1 MSVACLQTPQM
12 WKEDEELERFSEGL
26 RVRESRDLTSE
37 LSQAYSR
44 LKVLGEEE
52 QINQEG
58 SEDQERVLTDLALLR
73 RKIGALEE
81 EIGRRKKNE
90 SWPW

>member
-1 MSVACLQTPQM
+1 M
-12 WKEDEELERFSEGL
+12 WKEDDEIEQFSEGL
-26 RVRESRDLTSE
+26 KIQESRELAAE
-37 LSQAYSR
+37 LSQAYTR
-44 LKVLGEEE
+44 LKILEEE
-52 QINQEG
+52 QLDAEASDA
-58 SEDQERVLTDLALLR
+58 SERDVDELALLR